1 MPKRAPALTRSEKKA
16 LTRVRILTA
25 AREVFFEKG
34 FADANLDEIAR
45 RANVA
50 KGSVYTHVSSKAEL
64 YFAVL
69 TQGSGKFESRLR
81 DAAHT
86 GGTALQKLASVAQ
99 FYTNHWS
106 TYPSHFKIFWA
117 FDNQDV
123 IGQLP
128 DAVTKHVGELWQ
140 RSLGLIEAVIEEGI
154 KSGEFVPCDARA
166 IAYAFWRVAN
176 AGVQILLV
184 ERSTV
189 VDPPP
194 ALASEFLALVTRGL
208 LASPSDPQAGT
219 SRTGTRV

>member
-86 GGTALQKLASVAQ
+86 GDTALAKLASVAQ
-99 FYTNHWS
+99 FYTTHWS

-140 RSLGLIEAVIEEGI
+140 RSLALIEAVIEEGVR
-154 KSGEFVPCDARA
+154 SGEFVPCNPRA

-189 VDPPP
+189 VTPPP
-194 ALASEFLALVTRGL
+194 GLSNEFLALLTRGL
-208 LASPSDPQAGT
+208 LAAPGDRPRA
-219 SRTGTRV
+219 